1 MTKQEEITRL
11 SKEKGYYV
19 DKKGDVFNKDG
30 KSISLS
36 SNNKGTGYKSFN
48 IRVNGSNPTRSFV
61 HRLQAFQKFG
71 DVIFKEDMVIRHLNG
86 DSLDNSFE
94 NIGIGTLSDNMLD
107 IPKEK
112 RVLNASNPKH
122 DHEKIIQDFKNG
134 YTYKEIMEKYGITS
148 KGTVSF
154 IVNKSLKNNI
164 AG

>member
-19 DKKGDVFNKDG
+19 DENGDVFNKNG
-30 KSISLS
+30 KSISTS
-36 SNNKGTGYKSFN
+36 TNGIGTGYKSFN
-48 IRVNGSNPTRSFV
+48 IRVNGSNPTRSFI
-61 HRLQAFQKFG
+61 HRLQGFQKFG
-71 DVIFKEDMVIRHLNG
+71 DDIFKEGIVIRHLNG

-94 NIGIGTLSDNMLD
+94 NIGIGTLSDNSLD

-134 YTYKEIMEKYGITS
+134 YKYKEIMEKYGIKS
-148 KGTVSF
+148 KGTISF
-154 IVNKSLKNNI
+154 IINKSLKSDI
-164 AG
+164 VG